1 MKICEVLQPET
12 ILADMKAL
20 DKKDVLE
27 ELVDSVASV
36 ADIDRKELVRVLM
49 DRERL
54 GSTGIGGGIAIPHG
68 KLKNLQSLIL
78 GLGLSRRGVN
88 FDSIDNRPAHIF
100 FLLITPEDST
110 SLHLKILARISKM
123 LKDDVFKEKLMN
135 ANNTNEIFNILKDE
149 DEDF

>member
-100 FLLITPEDST
+100 FC
-110 SLHLKILARISKM
+110 
-123 LKDDVFKEKLMN
+123 
-135 ANNTNEIFNILKDE
+135 
-149 DEDF
+149 